1 MLDLLTHEK
10 LRRFVIKHVLPR
22 QYIDFQLAIRK
33 WKLPDAFARAGYEA
47 FNQMLKPVFGDPSR
61 FTQDLT
67 RGSEQFHGKLML
79 LSSECSFVGYAF
91 QEQFHMPFMPR
102 QTVHVKAP
110 MMGHNMLTLNPAWSV
125 ALISDFLQD
134 LR

>member
-1 MLDLLTHEK
+1 
-10 LRRFVIKHVLPR
+10 
-22 QYIDFQLAIRK
+22 
-33 WKLPDAFARAGYEA
+33 
-47 FNQMLKPVFGDPSR
+47 
-61 FTQDLT
+61 
-67 RGSEQFHGKLML
+67 ML

-91 QEQFHMPFMPR
+91 QEQFHMPFMPG

-125 ALISDFLQD
+125 ALIGDFLQD